1 MNYQPVR
8 SKNQA
13 NKTAGPKEA
22 NHGASTQDN
31 IDAGNSKMEAES
43 AQDYFV
49 LPIWSSY
56 TSIVKRSEAKNEAEA
71 LRKKFAQDTKDL
83 LLQAGAARATS
94 TNTVN
99 TASTPVSTASPSS
112 GLSYTNLTN
121 TNQDDSQIPTLEDI
135 YGNPSQGIFSN
146 ASYDDEGAVAD
157 FTNLDTTVNV
167 SPIPTSRIHTIHPK
181 TQILGDPTSAISEA
195 LQDESWVDA
204 MQEELLQFK
213 IQKVWILVDLLNRK
227 RAIGTKWVYRNKKDD
242 RGVVVRNKARL
253 VAQGHRQEEGID
265 YDEMDVKSA
274 FLFGTIDEEVYVS
287 QPPGFVDPK
296 SPKKV
301 YKVVKAL
308 YGLHQAP
315 RAWYATLS
323 TFLLKNR
330 YRRGTIDKTLFIKKD
345 KKDIMLVSPLK
356 MPSRSSICLYP
367 FFLVPKVSLV
377 MRTQA
382 RVIVLNTSNTNDVS
396 TTYGVSTSS
405 GYNSQRENSSSYTD
419 ELMYSFFANQ
429 SSGPHLDHEDLEQLD
444 ENLGFDKTKVECYN
458 YHKKGHFAREGNVLI
473 GPRSLAEDEQ
483 ENFAL
488 MAYINSQVSRHVDN
502 KTDVLTYHK
511 KLLAEA
517 VKEKEELETKL
528 ENFQSSSKGL
538 SKLLNLDLGMEIK
551 YMMCLTSVFEPKV
564 VSQLGRLGSD
574 APIRRIS
581 ESDSDDEYD
590 YPHRALKHKG
600 IIDSGCSRHIT
611 GNKPYL
617 AEYQDFNGG
626 PVAFGGSKGYIT
638 GKGKIKTG
646 KLNFEDVCFVKDI
659 QQFNLFSV
667 SQICDKK
674 NKVLFTALNNI
685 VPSRD
690 LACLIAKATIDES
703 NKWHRRL
710 GHVNFKNLNKLM
722 KGNLVR
728 GTETLLNSVGQKGSR
743 GSTVMPELYNKME
756 LLRERT
762 GPLLRIKLT
771 KLQVQEE
778 PNHVRYN
785 NNIDARIDMEA
796 DPAQD
801 TLLLQYEPVDQE
813 DQAFLEELE
822 RLKRQEKEANDAVE
836 ALRKEFAQ
844 EAEDLLL
851 QAGAARA
858 TSTNTVNT
866 ARTPVST
873 ASSSGGP
880 SYPDLTNYADQ
891 DNSQIPALQDI
902 YGNSNDGIF
911 TNASYDDEGAVA
923 DFTNLESTM
932 NIRCGRESAFLYGT
946 IDEGVY
952 VSQPPGFVDPKFPK
966 KVYKVEKALYGLHQA
981 PRAWSWCDEFEA
993 LMKSRFQMSSIREFT
1008 FFLGLQVKQKEDGIF
1023 ISQDKYVAEI
1033 LKKFDFYSVKTAS
1046 TPIETQKPLTK
1057 DEEVVDLD
1065 VHLYRSMTG
1074 SLMYLIASRPDI
1086 MFAVCA
1092 CSSDCA
1098 GANLDRKPTTGGCQI
1113 LGRRLIPWQCKKQ
1126 TIVAT
1131 STTEAEYVAAANCC
1145 GQLVS
1150 AASLINTARLKLCTA
1165 RLGWCCSKVFNNG
1178 VDAWIGSKMQFGLEL
1193 RFWNTATSQT
1203 VNDEKQIHATVDSK
1217 AVVVTEAS
1225 IRSSLLLSDVVGTA
1239 CLTNEAIFQNLAFMG
1254 YEAVIC
1260 LATNQKFNFSKLIFD
1275 GMLRN
1280 LDNPKKKFLMYP
1292 RFLMVFLNNQIELGE
1307 PFNDVYI
1314 TPAHTLKVFSNISR
1328 KGVKFSGKVTPLFD
1342 SMLVPHQ
1349 APEGEGSE
1357 QSTEPQPTPSPTQP
1371 STRDQPPVTDS
1382 TSVYDTTQDSRDSL
1396 EGTNGSEEDQVQP
1409 SHDNNHLGGPTSD
1422 RVKGGMTLEELF
1434 VLCTNLSNKVLAL
1447 EASKDAQAA
1456 QIIKLKT
1463 RLKKLKKKSHPGR
1476 RNAKTEPTLDD
1487 STFDDLDADHGM
1499 DYIDIEEPVNERRL
1513 SKETE
1518 ELNVTPV
1525 DTEVLEKGGSN
1536 EEPVSVAG
1544 NTGVSIAVLEFSTA
1558 TPMTPPTT
1566 TNVFE
1571 DEDIFL
1577 ADALVMLSD
1586 KTKLKGVAIKEVK
1599 ESDMTER
1606 SILTLK
1612 PLPSIDPKDKGKETT
1627 KDAKVARLVYEEE
1640 LAELEKEKEEK
1651 HRQKQASVDYIANLK
1666 KQLAAERSA
1675 TIRNKPPTRTQLR
1688 SLMMTY
1694 LKHTGRYKHAQLNK
1708 KTLEEIQAL
1717 YIKEQERVADF
1728 VPIGSEK
1735 DERMIE
1741 KMNKKESGVDEEEV
1755 LEEPDSTKVE
1765 VKQEGNTESTRKRPG
1780 IRLKMKATKK
1790 SKRQKTD
1797 SDLEEEEQLKAFL
1810 MIVLDEKG
1818 EINYEVLDK
1827 RYPIVNWE
1835 SKFYH
1840 TDRYGK
1846 PHDYYRVFRADGSS
1860 RYIKTF
1866 TEMVSRFDRLDFIKL
1881 HSLVM
1886 KRFETS
1892 TPEGIDLILWGS
1904 LRTMFEANAEDDLW
1918 KNQEEWILKI
1928 WNLYDN
1934 CGVYILVLE
1943 DGTEFYMLAER
1954 RHQELASPEQTAYE
1968 LASPKQTA
1976 LGKNISNPL
1985 IVDSL
1990 VKTIWLSMHLVIA
2003 MKHWLFQSKRLLG
2016 RIVGFQKFL
2025 QLSAATYT
2033 SYYCQ
2038 FYLVLLVKNA
2048 KDLRK

>member
-1 MNYQPVR
+1 MDSSITRFDIEKLDWNIVQNLGG
-8 SKNQA
+8 SKQVGLKQLGSKLLGIKGLLQIYSMAGSDDEIPPPPPPQTPTQQA
-13 NKTAGPKEA
+13 PHTVSTIKLFILKKGEYGIWPMKMEHYLSHTDYHIWEVIQKGNGPINVSIDTNGVIKVLPPKTAKEILA
-22 NHGASTQDN
+22 RERERKARTTLLIALPEDHLEKFHKM
-31 IDAGNSKMEAES
+31 IDAKDMWDAIKSRFGGNDESKKMQKYILKKQFEGFSVSNSEGLHKGY
-43 AQDYFV
+43 D
-49 LPIWSSY
+49 
-56 TSIVKRSEAKNEAEA
+56 RS
-71 LRKKFAQDTKDL
+71 L
-83 LLQAGAARATS
+83 
-94 TNTVN
+94 
-99 TASTPVSTASPSS
+99 PSS
-112 GLSYTNLTN
+112 W
-121 TNQDDSQIPTLEDI
+121 SQ
-135 YGNPSQGIFSN
+135 
-146 ASYDDEGAVAD
+146 
-157 FTNLDTTVNV
+157 
-167 SPIPTSRIHTIHPK
+167 
-181 TQILGDPTSAISEA
+181 
-195 LQDESWVDA
+195 
-204 MQEELLQFK
+204 
-213 IQKVWILVDLLNRK
+213 
-227 RAIGTKWVYRNKKDD
+227 
-242 RGVVVRNKARL
+242 
-253 VAQGHRQEEGID
+253 
-265 YDEMDVKSA
+265 
-274 FLFGTIDEEVYVS
+274 
-287 QPPGFVDPK
+287 
-296 SPKKV
+296 
-301 YKVVKAL
+301 
-308 YGLHQAP
+308 
-315 RAWYATLS
+315 
-323 TFLLKNR
+323 
-330 YRRGTIDKTLFIKKD
+330 
-345 KKDIMLVSPLK
+345 
-356 MPSRSSICLYP
+356 
-367 FFLVPKVSLV
+367 VSLV
-377 MRTQA
+377 TRTKPGVDSLSFDDLYNNL
-382 RVIVLNTSNTNDVS
+382 RVFEFDVKGSIGSSSSAQNVAFVSSESTSSTNDVS
-396 TTYGVSTSS
+396 TAYGVSTSS

-444 ENLGFDKTKVECYN
+444 EFDLEEMDLKWQVAMISMRLKKFYKKTGRKLHFDAKEPVGFDKTKVECYN
-458 YHKKGHFAREGNVLI
+458 CHKKGHFARECRSKGNTGYKSKDNGRRPGKQEEPKALVTLD
-473 GPRSLAEDEQ
+473 GEGVDWTDHAEDEQ

-488 MAYINSQVSRHVDN
+488 MAYSNSGSDTEVTSCSKECVESYAKLKKLYDEQREQLGDASIEIQAYTQALKKVEAQLVTHQKNQLWYEEKIRFMKIDLDD

-517 VKEKEELETKL
+517 VKEKEELKTKL

-538 SKLLNLDLGMEIK
+538 SKLLNSQMSKRDKSGLGYGDQVHNGVLSYENEV
-551 YMMCLTSVFEPKV
+551 LQSVFDSRSSDVEDSPMHDRFANIEGMHVVPPPMTGNYMPSGPDREVDDSMFTYGPKQSKTSESDTQTIEPKV
-564 VSQLGRLGSD
+564 VSQPKVWPD
-574 APIRRIS
+574 APII
-581 ESDSDDEYD
+581 EEYKSDSDDEYVIQPSKEQERPSFAFIPRETVKEENTYSPSPKANKRD
-590 YPHRALKHKG
+590 WNGLMSKRLGLVYWFTKKACFVCGSFSHLIKDCDFHEKRMAKQVELNKKKGKG
-600 IIDSGCSRHIT
+600 IGQGENRLVWNNVQRLNHQNQFVPIAILTRTSRIPVNTARQNLSSQAATTSTARKVNTARPIVNEIRPRNNFYKSHSPIRR
-611 GNKPYL
+611 P
-617 AEYQDFNGG
+617 FNRTTTPRTSFLNHKVNTAGVKVVSVVGG
-626 PVAFGGSKGYIT
+626 IR
-638 GKGKIKTG
+638 
-646 KLNFEDVCFVKDI
+646 E
-659 QQFNLFSV
+659 
-667 SQICDKK
+667 
-674 NKVLFTALNNI
+674 TA
-685 VPSRD
+685 
-690 LACLIAKATIDES
+690 
-703 NKWHRRL
+703 
-710 GHVNFKNLNKLM
+710 
-722 KGNLVR
+722 
-728 GTETLLNSVGQKGSR
+728 
-743 GSTVMPELYNKME
+743 
-756 LLRERT
+756 
-762 GPLLRIKLT
+762 
-771 KLQVQEE
+771 VQEE

-801 TLLLQYEPVDQE
+801 TLLLQYVLLILQNS
-813 DQAFLEELE
+813 QARSNRMKGEMLINDTGLMIN
-822 RLKRQEKEANDAVE
+822 LK
-836 ALRKEFAQ
+836 LRKEFAQ

-866 ARTPVST
+866 VRTPVST

-946 IDEGVY
+946 IDEEVY
-952 VSQPPGFVDPKFPK
+952 VSQPPGFVDPKFLK

-993 LMKSRFQMSSIREFT
+993 LMKSRFQMSSIGELT

-1023 ISQDKYVAEI
+1023 ISHDKYVAEI
-1033 LKKFDFYSVKTAS
+1033 LKKFDFDSVKTAS

-1057 DEEVVDLD
+1057 DEEVVDMD

-1092 CSSDCA
+1092 CSRFQETH
-1098 GANLDRKPTTGGCQI
+1098 N
-1113 LGRRLIPWQCKKQ
+1113 RRLSNSWQETYSMAMQ
-1126 TIVAT
+1126 EADNFGSN
-1131 STTEAEYVAAANCC
+1131 STNEAEIKSLLLPTCWGQAKLVLSGNVGAARHKVSVAR
-1145 GQLVS
+1145 QKFVLLVT
-1150 AASLINTARLKLCTA
+1150 ITT
-1165 RLGWCCSKVFNNG
+1165 V
-1178 VDAWIGSKMQFGLEL
+1178 
-1193 RFWNTATSQT
+1193 

-1225 IRSSLLLSDVVGTA
+1225 IRSSLLLNDVVGTA
-1239 CLTNEAIFQNLAFMG
+1239 CLTNEAIFQNLALMG
-1254 YEAVIC
+1254 YEGELNKLTFQKALFSPQWKYLIHTILHCLSSKSTSWNEFSTNIASAVIC

-1314 TPAHTLKVFSNISR
+1314 TPAHTLKVFSNMSR

-1357 QSTEPQPTPSPTQP
+1357 QPTEPQPTPSPTQP
-1371 STRDQPPVTDS
+1371 STGDQPPVTDS
-1382 TSVYDTTQDSRDSL
+1382 SSVYDTTQDSRDSL
-1396 EGTNGSEEDQVQP
+1396 EGTNGSEGDQVQP
-1409 SHDNNHLGGPTSD
+1409 SHDSNHLGGPTSD
-1422 RVKGGMTLEELF
+1422 RAKGGMTLEELF

-1487 STFDDLDADHGM
+1487 STFDDLDADH
-1499 DYIDIEEPVNERRL
+1499 
-1513 SKETE
+1513 
-1518 ELNVTPV
+1518 
-1525 DTEVLEKGGSN
+1525 EVLEKGGSN

-1544 NTGVSIAVLEFSTA
+1544 NTGVSTAVPEVSTA

-1566 TNVFE
+1566 TSVFE
-1571 DEDIFL
+1571 DKYIFL

-1586 KTKLKGVAIKEVK
+1586 KTKLKVVAIKEVK
-1599 ESDMTER
+1599 ESDMTKR

-1612 PLPSIDPKDKGKETT
+1612 PLPSIDPKD

-1666 KQLAAERSA
+1666 KQLAVERSA

-1694 LKHTGRYKHAQLNK
+1694 LKH
-1708 KTLEEIQAL
+1708 
-1717 YIKEQERVADF
+1717 
-1728 VPIGSEK
+1728 
-1735 DERMIE
+1735 
-1741 KMNKKESGVDEEEV
+1741 
-1755 LEEPDSTKVE
+1755 
-1765 VKQEGNTESTRKRPG
+1765 
-1780 IRLKMKATKK
+1780 
-1790 SKRQKTD
+1790 TD

-1892 TPEGIDLILWGS
+1892 TLEGIDLILWGS

-1928 WNLYDN
+1928 WNFYDN
-1934 CGVYILVLE
+1934 CGVHILVLE

-1954 RHQELASPEQTAYE
+1954 RFIQ
-1968 LASPKQTA
+1968 KQIDESRSHD
-1976 LGKNISNPL
+1976 GSEKNL
-1985 IVDSL
+1985 
-1990 VKTIWLSMHLVIA
+1990 
-2003 MKHWLFQSKRLLG
+2003 
-2016 RIVGFQKFL
+2016 
-2025 QLSAATYT
+2025 
-2033 SYYCQ
+2033 
-2038 FYLVLLVKNA
+2038 
-2048 KDLRK
+2048 